1 VQQAD
6 LFANQDE
13 PSPEQRV
20 MELRQQLDYHNR
32 LYYSKAT
39 PEISDAEYDRLFRE
53 LEELERKH
61 PELHD
66 ADSPT
71 LRVGGEPIEGFEK
84 VRHLVPMLSIDDVFE
99 LTPEALEKSPG
110 TRAEKELIEF
120 YQRVRKGLGHDDVA
134 VTVEPKIDGVAVS
147 LVYRNG
153 KLDYAATRGDGSTG
167 DDITHNVRTIR
178 SIPMELGK
186 ASAGGRVID
195 LDATLPYISTHE
207 RSAKSPN
214 PRGENRESAAESL
227 RKWLLDDIGASDGAD
242 VSQRLRQEAES
253 MVSWARE
260 KGWLF
265 DPQGFGEIAAR
276 HPSLGGQSEH
286 VVFRPENSDRV
297 IKLTIPPT
305 FGGQNFALSYLSNI
319 DASNRLFGDDIVF
332 HGILETADGPSM
344 VTSQPFVDGT
354 TPTSKEVASWFE
366 AAGYESSGYHRWL
379 NAETKTEIAD
389 AHVGNLIKTA
399 DGELVPI
406 DLQVLHAENLPPLV
420 ATKTPTPPIP
430 PLLEVRGEIFMP
442 NEAFAAMNA
451 ERDEAG
457 LPTFANP
464 RNATAGTLKQLD
476 PKIVAK
482 RPLAFLAHGIGA
494 YEGPALETEHDFHS
508 LLDAL
513 GIPRNQPVI
522 DAHDLESTLAAVGQ
536 INTLRHEL
544 DYGTDGAVVKVLK
557 RSEREKLGFT
567 SRAPRWAAA
576 YKFIPEQKET
586 TLTAVTIQVGR
597 TGVLTPVAELKP
609 VLISGSTVSRATL
622 HNQSYIDEKDIRIG
636 DTVLVHKAGEIIPEI
651 IKVIEDC
658 RPKQS
663 HRFSLHDHLGGF
675 CPACGGPIEERINLS
690 GPKENQ
696 RRIIT
701 HYCLNFECPAQL
713 INKLIHFASRK
724 ALDLEGLDEAVASKL
739 VENSQISTPL
749 DLFRLSHGDL
759 SELMLDSATLSSG
772 KKSKLRRFGDERA
785 TKLLQ
790 SIATSKN
797 KKPLSKWIFGLGIPQ
812 VGDATAKEVSR
823 LFMSIKDLRKSQLL
837 ADIYERG
844 CAITWKIEHPINSD
858 YETISESERA
868 FRKAKFSELNPRIKE
883 LEKKLSEYSISSELG
898 SVAAKNLI
906 DYFDSN
912 SGHQF
917 IHHLTELGIDP
928 QSDNF
933 NPVPSE
939 KSGPLAGLTFVITGT
954 LSMDRDDIKAF
965 IEEKGGKVSGSVSAK
980 TSYLV
985 AGDGGGS
992 KRDKAVELN
1001 IPIVS
1006 EHELKSMIPDI

>member
-1 VQQAD
+1 MQQAD

-13 PSPEQRV
+13 PSPEQRAK
-20 MELRQQLDYHNR
+20 ELRRQLEHHNR

-39 PEISDAEYDRLFRE
+39 PEISDAEYDLLFRE

-134 VTVEPKIDGVAVS
+134 VTIEPKIDGVAVS

-153 KLDYAATRGDGSTG
+153 KLDYAATRGDGTTG

-186 ASAGGRVID
+186 AFAGGRVID
-195 LDATLPYISTHE
+195 LDATLPYLSTHE
-207 RSAKSPN
+207 RNAKSPN
-214 PRGENRESAAESL
+214 PRGENRESAEESL
-227 RKWLLDDIGASDGAD
+227 RKWLLDDIGSSDGAD

-253 MVSWARE
+253 MVSWARK

-319 DASNRLFGDDIVF
+319 DASNHLFGDDIVF

-354 TPTSKEVASWFE
+354 TPTTS
-366 AAGYESSGYHRWL
+366 
-379 NAETKTEIAD
+379 
-389 AHVGNLIKTA
+389 
-399 DGELVPI
+399 
-406 DLQVLHAENLPPLV
+406 
-420 ATKTPTPPIP
+420 IP
-430 PLLEVRGEIFMP
+430 PMLEVRGEIFMP

-522 DAHDLESTLAAVGQ
+522 DAHDLESTLEAVGQ

-622 HNQSYIDEKDIRIG
+622 HNQDEITKKDIRIG
-636 DTVLVHKAGEIIPEI
+636 DTVLIEKAGEIIPAVV
-651 IKVIEDC
+651 KVI
-658 RPKQS
+658 RHHGHSQP
-663 HRFSLHDHLGGF
+663 FSLFDHVKGR
-675 CPACGGPIEERINLS
+675 CPSCGGPISQEEGFVAWRC
-690 GPKENQ
+690 
-696 RRIIT
+696 T
-701 HYCLNFECPAQL
+701 NFQCPAQAVTR
-713 INKLIHFASRK
+713 ISHFSSRK
-724 ALDLEGLDEAVASKL
+724 ALDIEGVGETVAEAL
-739 VENSQISTPL
+739 VRHGHCKTPL
-749 DLFRLSHGDL
+749 DLF
-759 SELMLDSATLSSG
+759 ELDENTLANLNLG
-772 KKSKLRRFGDERA
+772 TDEAPRRFGEKNAAKVISALEDA
-785 TKLLQ
+785 
-790 SIATSKN
+790 KN
-797 KKPLSKWIFGLGIPQ
+797 KPLHRWIYAMGIRH
-812 VGDATAKEVSR
+812 VGESAAKELSR
-823 LFMSIKDLRKSQLL
+823 LHADLNELVDSPILRELL
-837 ADIYERG
+837 ADTRIDAKKKNEKLAKY
-844 CAITWKIEHPINSD
+844 AITGDVGPAVAQSMVEFFESDAGRFAIKRLGKLEINPKSGNFLPI
-858 YETISESERA
+858 
-868 FRKAKFSELNPRIKE
+868 
-883 LEKKLSEYSISSELG
+883 
-898 SVAAKNLI
+898 AAKA
-906 DYFDSN
+906 DTS
-912 SGHQF
+912 
-917 IHHLTELGIDP
+917 
-928 QSDNF
+928 
-933 NPVPSE
+933 
-939 KSGPLAGLTFVITGT
+939 KMPLAGLTFVITGT
-954 LSMDRDDIKAF
+954 VSMDRDDMKAF

-985 AGDGGGS
+985 AGEGGGS
-992 KRDKAVELN
+992 KRDKAESLGVNIISEDELQ
-1001 IPIVS
+1001 
-1006 EHELKSMIPDI
+1006 ELITAKSQG

>member
-1 VQQAD
+1 
-6 LFANQDE
+6 
-13 PSPEQRV
+13 
-20 MELRQQLDYHNR
+20 
-32 LYYSKAT
+32 
-39 PEISDAEYDRLFRE
+39 
-53 LEELERKH
+53 
-61 PELHD
+61 LHD
-66 ADSPT
+66 PDSPT

-134 VTVEPKIDGVAVS
+134 VTIEPKIDGVAVS

-153 KLDYAATRGDGSTG
+153 KLDYAATRGDGTTG

-178 SIPMELGK
+178 SIPMELACTK
-186 ASAGGRVID
+186 A
-195 LDATLPYISTHE
+195 
-207 RSAKSPN
+207 
-214 PRGENRESAAESL
+214 
-227 RKWLLDDIGASDGAD
+227 
-242 VSQRLRQEAES
+242 
-253 MVSWARE
+253 
-260 KGWLF
+260 
-265 DPQGFGEIAAR
+265 
-276 HPSLGGQSEH
+276 PS
-286 VVFRPENSDRV
+286 
-297 IKLTIPPT
+297 
-305 FGGQNFALSYLSNI
+305 
-319 DASNRLFGDDIVF
+319 
-332 HGILETADGPSM
+332 
-344 VTSQPFVDGT
+344 
-354 TPTSKEVASWFE
+354 
-366 AAGYESSGYHRWL
+366 
-379 NAETKTEIAD
+379 
-389 AHVGNLIKTA
+389 
-399 DGELVPI
+399 
-406 DLQVLHAENLPPLV
+406 
-420 ATKTPTPPIP
+420 IP

-482 RPLAFLAHGIGA
+482 RPLAFLAHGIGS
-494 YEGPALETEHDFHS
+494 YEGPALDTEHDFHS

-522 DAHDLESTLAAVGQ
+522 DAHDLESTLDAVGQ

-658 RPKQS
+658 RPKQTR
-663 HRFSLHDHLGGF
+663 RFSLHDHLDGS

-759 SELMLDSATLSSG
+759 AELMLDSATLSSG
-772 KKSKLRRFGDERA
+772 KKSKSRRFGDERA

-790 SIATSKN
+790 SIAAAKD
-797 KKPLSKWIFGLGIPQ
+797 KKPLSKWIYGLGIPQ
-812 VGDATAKEVSR
+812 VGEATAKEVSR
-823 LFMSIKDLRKSQLL
+823 LFMSIKELRKSQLL

-844 CAITWKIEHPINSD
+844 YAITWKIEHPINSD

-883 LEKKLSEYSISSELG
+883 LEKKLSEYAISSELG

-939 KSGPLAGLTFVITGT
+939 ESGPLAGLTFVITGT
-954 LSMDRDDIKAF
+954 LSMDRDDMKAF

-985 AGDGGGS
+985 AGEGGGS

-1006 EHELKSMIPDI
+1006 EYELKSMIPDL